1 MQFPD
6 DRSRSLYLKLL
17 EENNLRFS
25 SFRTRALSRVF
36 FRSFQRKVLLFP
48 EGLEIVETREDEL
61 YPGQKALL
69 LSFSLPRGAFA
80 TMLVKRILLEE

>member
-6 DRSRSLYLKLL
+6 DRSRQLYLEIL
-17 EENNLRFS
+17 EEHNLRFA

-36 FRSFQRKVLLFP
+36 FRSFQRKALLFP
-48 EGLEIVETREDEL
+48 EGLEISEIKEDEL
-61 YPGQKALL
+61 HPGKKALV

-80 TMLVKRILLEE
+80 TMLVKRILLED